1 MNGFLNDPAGDRS
14 SSRLAMAVTVFGVLG
29 VWGAVCIKA
38 AAMVDIPWGVVA
50 FVSVVVAGKGFNSV
64 LAERAGQ

>member
-29 VWGAVCIKA
+29 VWGSVCIKA
-38 AAMVDIPWGVVA
+38 AVMVAIHWGVVA
-50 FVSVVVAGKGFNSV
+50 FAWVVVVGKGFNSV
-64 LAERAGQ
+64 LAERTGQ